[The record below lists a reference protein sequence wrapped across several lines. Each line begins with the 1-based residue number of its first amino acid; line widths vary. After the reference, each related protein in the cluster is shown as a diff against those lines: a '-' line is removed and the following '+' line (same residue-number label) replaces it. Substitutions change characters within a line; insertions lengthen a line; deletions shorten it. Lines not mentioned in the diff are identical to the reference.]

1 MNNDITKLLDLKDSN
16 IEIKSIIVR
25 GNVKEITLEKMPTA
39 HYCPLCNFKMHSLG
53 VYTRAANHPILQ
65 DGYVIKLIVKQRR
78 WRCSNDQCRYIITD
92 RFSFL
97 DKRKRNTNVTDFLIV
112 QAFKDVELSAAQ
124 IARRFN
130 VSDTYAIYTFERY
143 VDMKRR
149 QLTAAICIDE
159 VQLKIPK
166 VCNYA
171 LVIQD
176 FATGEP
182 IDLVINRRKE
192 ITEPYFASIPR
203 NERAK
208 VKYLVT
214 DMYQPYLN
222 YVDIYFP
229 NAVSVVDSFHVVKM
243 INGKIQEYIR
253 RIIRKLNEKDEA
265 RHARLEQE
273 LGRRI
278 GFVHSREYYIVKE
291 FQWLILKN
299 RSDIKYS
306 SKAHFDHKFNC
317 YMSVYDYEYELFK
330 IDSNLAVFRDLKERY
345 ISFNNKYVGNHKA
358 AASGLNEIIQIYRD
372 SGFKMFEDIADSLQT
387 HRERII
393 NSCIMIERI
402 DKAGNHL
409 RRLSNGP
416 MESLNRIPKDMKRHA
431 RGYGNF
437 YHIRNRFLF
446 SQRKN
451 AAILAAPKPWKD
463 VYFST
468 GKVRGPYR
476 KNAKKGPRLK

>member
-16 IEIKSIIVR
+16 IEIKSITVR
-25 GNVKEITLEKMPTA
+25 GNVKEITLEKIPTA
-39 HYCPLCNFKMHSLG
+39 HYCPFCNFKMHSLG
-53 VYTRAANHPILQ
+53 VYTRTANHPILQ
-65 DGYVIKLIVKQRR
+65 DGYVIKLIIKQRR
-78 WRCSNDQCRYIITD
+78 WRCSNDQCHYIITD
-92 RFSFL
+92 KFSFL

-112 QAFKDVELSAAQ
+112 QAFKDVNLSAAQ

-149 QLTAAICIDE
+149 QLTNAICIDE

-166 VCNYA
+166 LCNYA

-182 IDLVINRRKE
+182 IDLVISRRKE

-222 YVDIYFP
+222 YVDTYFP
-229 NAVSVVDSFHVVKM
+229 NAISVVDSFHVIQM
-243 INGKIQEYIR
+243 INRKIQEYIR

-317 YMSVYDYEYELFK
+317 YMSIYDYEHELFK
-330 IDSNLAVFRDLKERY
+330 IDSNLAIFRDLKERY

-358 AASGLNEIIQIYRD
+358 AASGLSEIIQILVLCQD
-372 SGFKMFEDIADSLQT
+372 FG
-387 HRERII
+387 H
-393 NSCIMIERI
+393 
-402 DKAGNHL
+402 
-409 RRLSNGP
+409 
-416 MESLNRIPKDMKRHA
+416 
-431 RGYGNF
+431 
-437 YHIRNRFLF
+437 
-446 SQRKN
+446 
-451 AAILAAPKPWKD
+451 
-463 VYFST
+463 
-468 GKVRGPYR
+468 
-476 KNAKKGPRLK
+476 